1 MVTAAA
7 QVTAMVQVRCLT
19 WELPRAMGAAKKK
32 KKKKENNK
40 NLNPIFPNEPRECE
54 KVIEG
59 IEDCHKMG

>member
-1 MVTAAA
+1 MIK
-7 QVTAMVQVRCLT
+7 
-19 WELPRAMGAAKKK
+19 KKK

>member
-1 MVTAAA
+1 MAWVAVVA
-7 QVTAMVQVRCLT
+7 QVWSLAL
-19 WELPRAMGAAKKK
+19 ELPRAMGAAKKK